1 MNPTQVPQNNEL
13 VSLYAEKGEI
23 VTQLEVAQGRLQ
35 QINIRLTQLLGLNQ
49 APAQPVQ
56 K

>member
-1 MNPTQVPQNNEL
+1 MPEVPVNNPNEL
-13 VSLYAEKGEI
+13 GQLYAEKGEI

-35 QINIRLTQLLGLNQ
+35 QINLRLSQLLGLG
-49 APAQPVQ
+49 QPQQIIQ